1 MKRLVIWGLLLA
13 LILPLVQASVSE
25 AAGISIR
32 PAEREM
38 KKDKDHEATDLYER
52 AHRIIYG
59 DKAPMGPDGRVRIAV
74 VLTGD
79 EWTMVEDRVKNQIY
93 KQLRDKFPRENFAL
107 MKGTDV
113 RTYLLQR
120 EEDVYAQERNTVVG
134 NMPKDLSSDVD
145 GMKVG
150 DSEYH
155 ATQGIKEGF
164 GVFGL
169 IGSSHLAS
177 NRFNKENSIRDLA
190 DLRLDDYVWAGR
202 KGKYD
207 YVFTLKL
214 ALGGSRE
221 ELHQF
226 PLFNSVTRKQNM
238 HLVVRLVD
246 TKAGDYA
253 YRNNLVVAG
262 ESHNSGFN
270 GRIFE
275 KAIKAA
281 MQEAL
286 NDIAF
291 EGE

>member
-1 MKRLVIWGLLLA
+1 MKRLVIGWLLLA
-13 LILPLVQASVSE
+13 LVLPLVSASVGE

-38 KKDKDHEATDLYER
+38 KKDKDYQATDLYER

-59 DKAPMGPDGRVRIAV
+59 NKAPAGLDGRVRIAV

-113 RTYLLQR
+113 MTYLLQR
-120 EEDVYAQERNTVVG
+120 EEDVYAQERNVAVG
-134 NMPKDLSSDVD
+134 NMPKNLSSDVD
-145 GMKVG
+145 GIKVS
-150 DSEYH
+150 DSDYMAPNNLNVPETV
-155 ATQGIKEGF
+155 A
-164 GVFGL
+164 
-169 IGSSHLAS
+169 
-177 NRFNKENSIRDLA
+177 NRFNKANGIRDIA

-202 KGKYD
+202 QAKYD
-207 YVFTLKL
+207 YVFAFKL

-221 ELHQF
+221 EFHRF
-226 PLFNSVTRKQNM
+226 PLFNSTTRKQNL

-246 TKAGDYA
+246 TKAGNYA

-275 KAIKAA
+275 KAIKVA

-291 EGE
+291 DEE

>member
-13 LILPLVQASVSE
+13 LVLPLVQVSVSE
-25 AAGISIR
+25 AAGVSIR

-38 KKDKDHEATDLYER
+38 KKDKDHEVSDLYER

-59 DKAPMGPDGRVRIAV
+59 SKAPMGPDGRVRIAV

-113 RTYLLQR
+113 MTYLLQR
-120 EEDVYAQERNTVVG
+120 EEDVYAQERNTAVG
-134 NMPKDLSSDVD
+134 NVPKDLSSDVD
-145 GMKVG
+145 GIKIKGSDYNTPNNVNVNVNMSK
-150 DSEYH
+150 SEANNSEKGNEY
-155 ATQGIKEGF
+155 K
-164 GVFGL
+164 
-169 IGSSHLAS
+169 GSG
-177 NRFNKENSIRDLA
+177 IRDLA

-202 KGKYD
+202 QAKYD
-207 YVFTLKL
+207 YVFAFKL

-221 ELHQF
+221 ELHRF
-226 PLFNSVTRKQNM
+226 PFFSSITRKQNL

-246 TKAGDYA
+246 TKAGSYA
-253 YRNNLVVAG
+253 YRNNFAVAG

-275 KAIKAA
+275 KAIKVA

-291 EGE
+291 DEE

>member
-1 MKRLVIWGLLLA
+1 MKRLVIWGLLLV
-13 LILPLVQASVSE
+13 LVLPLVSASVGE

-38 KKDKDHEATDLYER
+38 KKDKDHEVSDLYER

-59 DKAPMGPDGRVRIAV
+59 SKAPMGPDGRVRIAV

-113 RTYLLQR
+113 MTYLLQR
-120 EEDVYAQERNTVVG
+120 EEDVYAQERNTAVG
-134 NMPKDLSSDVD
+134 NVPKDLSSDVD
-145 GMKVG
+145 G
-150 DSEYH
+150 
-155 ATQGIKEGF
+155 IKIRESDYNAPNSIN
-164 GVFGL
+164 VPQT
-169 IGSSHLAS
+169 IA
-177 NRFNKENSIRDLA
+177 NRFNKGDGIRDLA

-202 KGKYD
+202 QGKYD
-207 YVFTLKL
+207 YVFAFKL

-221 ELHQF
+221 EFHRF
-226 PLFNSVTRKQNM
+226 YFFNSITRKQNL
-238 HLVVRLVD
+238 HLLVRLVD
-246 TKAGDYA
+246 TKAGSYA

-275 KAIKAA
+275 KSIKVA

-291 EGE
+291 DEE

>member
-13 LILPLVQASVSE
+13 LVLPLVSVSVGE

-38 KKDKDHEATDLYER
+38 KKDKEHQPTDLYER
-52 AHRIIYG
+52 AHHIIYG

-113 RTYLLQR
+113 MTYLLQR
-120 EEDVYAQERNTVVG
+120 EEDVYAQERNTAVG
-134 NMPKDLSSDVD
+134 NVPKDLSSDVD
-145 GMKVG
+145 GIKIRESDYNAPNSINVPQTIANRLNKG
-150 DSEYH
+150 D
-155 ATQGIKEGF
+155 
-164 GVFGL
+164 
-169 IGSSHLAS
+169 
-177 NRFNKENSIRDLA
+177 SIRDLA

-202 KGKYD
+202 QAKYD
-207 YVFTLKL
+207 YVFAFKL

-221 ELHQF
+221 ELHRF
-226 PLFNSVTRKQNM
+226 PLFNSVTRKQNL

-275 KAIKAA
+275 KAIKVA

-286 NDIAF
+286 NDITF
-291 EGE
+291 DE

>member
-13 LILPLVQASVSE
+13 LILPLVQVSVSE
-25 AAGISIR
+25 AAGVSIR

-38 KKDKDHEATDLYER
+38 KKDKDYEATDLYER

-59 DKAPMGPDGRVRIAV
+59 SKAPMGPDGRVRIAV

-113 RTYLLQR
+113 MTYLLQR
-120 EEDVYAQERNTVVG
+120 EEDVYAQERNTAVG
-134 NMPKDLSSDVD
+134 NVPKNLTSDVD
-145 GMKVG
+145 GIRIS
-150 DSEYH
+150 DSDYMAPNNENVPQTI
-155 ATQGIKEGF
+155 A
-164 GVFGL
+164 
-169 IGSSHLAS
+169 
-177 NRFNKENSIRDLA
+177 NRFNKASSIRDLA

-202 KGKYD
+202 QAKYD
-207 YVFTLKL
+207 YVFALKL

-221 ELHQF
+221 EFHAF
-226 PLFNSVTRKQNM
+226 PFFNSTTRKQNL

-246 TKAGDYA
+246 TKAGSYA

-275 KAIKAA
+275 KSIKVA

-291 EGE
+291 DEE